1 MPVAK
6 LLIGFRWEIRKERS
20 LQLINK
26 QNLSSQMS
34 KVVLIES
41 VVLKQHLI
49 GNHQE
54 MSVIIPG

>member
-6 LLIGFRWEIRKERS
+6 LLIGFRWKIRKERS

-41 VVLKQHLI
+41 GVLKHLI
-49 GNHQE
+49 GDHQE